1 MNNNYKPL
9 IPNSKIKTF
18 KSKIKDSPGDSAI
31 SELQDSIRNTRF
43 HSWLDSPLHEK
54 DHMVQFNQIKYIKQ
68 NYTIIDPIDLLD
80 ITNFNKNYAI
90 LTFDDGLLDHYNIS
104 SILLGNKTTGTFLIP
119 SEDVIIDPEL
129 PTVRKVL
136 FS

>member
-54 DHMVQFNQIKYIKQ
+54 DHMVQFNQIKYIKKRM
-68 NYTIIDPIDLLD
+68 YTEDGEE
-80 ITNFNKNYAI
+80 ITKKIYVSEFINNLTGILNKY
-90 LTFDDGLLDHYNIS
+90 GY
-104 SILLGNKTTGTFLIP
+104 SINNNKQFRNTIASFIYRN
-119 SEDVIIDPEL
+119 S
-129 PTVRKVL
+129 R
-136 FS
+136 